1 MTKRF
6 TYPLPEGKSVIG
18 VKDAICRYL
27 ETIPAKFQIEYQE
40 DHWCIYEI
48 TNNMPFTG
56 IWIRLYQQ
64 SDQLC
69 MEIGPFWYH
78 GYNGCTFCISFP
90 QTKVAEIVVEIIIG
104 IHSLKIRNVAK
115 KYLKN

>member
-40 DHWCIYEI
+40 AHWCILAAFTPRHEI
-48 TNNMPFTG
+48 GMK
-56 IWIRLYQQ
+56 IRLYQQ
-64 SDQLC
+64 DDQLC
-69 MEIGPFWYH
+69 VEITPFTHKGHLLLLLPPLFHAY
-78 GYNGCTFCISFP
+78 TAMISTHTHKI
-90 QTKVAEIVVEIIIG
+90 QTAVVE
-104 IHSLKIRNVAK
+104 
-115 KYLKN
+115 YLQS